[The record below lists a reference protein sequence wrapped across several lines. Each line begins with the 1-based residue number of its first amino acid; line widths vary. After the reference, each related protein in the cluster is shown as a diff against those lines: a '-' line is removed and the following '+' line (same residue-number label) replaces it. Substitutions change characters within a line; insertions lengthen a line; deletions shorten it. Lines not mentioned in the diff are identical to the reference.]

1 MRLFDEFSDPPEF
14 FESAPEPLLGALKLK
29 FSQITEQR
37 LLHQG
42 GCRVPVTVGAFR
54 RLRDHFVNDFELLQV
69 RGRQAQSMSRL
80 LGVGLIFP

>member
-14 FESAPEPLLGALKLK
+14 FASAPEPLLGALNLK

-37 LLHQG
+37 FLHQG
-42 GCRVPVTVGAFR
+42 GCRVPVTVGTFR
-54 RLRDHFVNDFELLQV
+54 RLRNHLVNDFEVLQV
-69 RGRQAQSMSRL
+69 RGCQAQSMSRL